1 MPGRATVASRTAT
14 SKSGAAPRTPP
25 AAIVA
30 LDFPDA
36 QAALRMVELLGDA
49 CRFYKVGSELF
60 TAAGPQIVQTLRA
73 LGNDVFLDL
82 KFHDIPNT
90 VRGAARSAAA
100 MGARLITVHASGG
113 KAMIE
118 AAVEGAGDRC
128 GVLGVTVLTSL
139 DLAALR
145 SATGRKTLE
154 VSGEVLRLAGD
165 CLAAGAY
172 GVVSSGLEAK
182 KIHAKY
188 GDKLKLLVPGIRGG
202 TEKPDGRKQV
212 RGSTV
217 KADDQKRTVTVAEA
231 AKAGASYIVLGRM
244 VTEAPD
250 PRGELTAALKA
261 I

>member
-1 MPGRATVASRTAT
+1 VPGRAAVTKTAAT
-14 SKSGAAPRTPP
+14 KIPPPPRKPPTP
-25 AAIVA
+25 IVA

-100 MGARLITVHASGG
+100 MGARLLTVHASGG
-113 KAMIE
+113 RAMIE
-118 AAVEGAGDRC
+118 AAVEGAGGGDRC
-128 GVLGVTVLTSL
+128 GVMGVTILTSL
-139 DLAALR
+139 DSASLK

-154 VSGEVLRLAGD
+154 VSGEVLRLAGE
-165 CLAAGAY
+165 CAAAGAY
-172 GVVSSGLEAK
+172 GVVCSGLEGK

-188 GDKLKLLVPGIRGG
+188 GDKLRLLIPGIRVAGG
-202 TEKPDGRKQV
+202 K
-212 RGSTV
+212 S
-217 KADDQKRTVTVAEA
+217 DDQKRAVTPADA
-231 AKAGASYIVLGRM
+231 TKAGASYIVLGRM
-244 VTEAPD
+244 VTEAANPKAAI
-250 PRGELTAALKA
+250 TAAMRS